1 MYLIECGTHAIIDAE
16 FRAGRAKERGGGYHL
31 LHRGGRGMLVRLDSG
46 FRGYP
51 FLSAVLATG
60 ADLLVRL
67 QSRDQPQILQGL
79 ADGSALVDLW
89 PSDRQLRK
97 QGQPLRLRMLSY
109 TITNP
114 TLPGYGQ
121 THRLLTSI
129 LDPAQAN
136 ALDPICTYHAPRAIE
151 VAIDEL
157 DTHQRLCQ
165 RTRRSRTPLLIIQEL
180 YGIRLSYYAVR
191 ALMLHPAHHHNLNP
205 PRPSL
210 P

>member
-129 LDPAQAN
+129 LDPAQAS
-136 ALDPICTYHAPRAIE
+136 ALDLICTYHERWEIE
-151 VAIDEL
+151 VALDEL
-157 DTHQRLCQ
+157 DTHQRLSQ
-165 RTRRSRTPLLIIQEL
+165 RPLRIPTPLVIIPEL
-180 YGIRLSYYAVR
+180 HALSLSYSPCP
-191 ALMLHPAHHHNLNP
+191 ALILPAAT
-205 PRPSL
+205 
-210 P
+210 